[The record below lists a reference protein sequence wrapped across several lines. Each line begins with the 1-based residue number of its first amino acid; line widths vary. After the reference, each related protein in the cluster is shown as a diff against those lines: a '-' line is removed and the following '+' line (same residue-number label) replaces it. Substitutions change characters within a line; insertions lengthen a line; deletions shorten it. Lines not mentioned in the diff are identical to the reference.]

1 MKSEIP
7 AEVQFRWNM
16 KLSTKIYDLNFK
28 KPTDSVGFLLCFK
41 GLILPAQDNGQ
52 NVRLPSK

>member
-7 AEVQFRWNM
+7 TEVQFRWNM

-28 KPTDSVGFLLCFK
+28 KPTDSVGFLLSFK
-41 GLILPAQDNGQ
+41 GLILLRQDNDQ
-52 NVRLPSK
+52 NGRLLSE